1 MEQLDYKPHEALRA
15 AMRANNLNAPSL
27 AKRLNVTTTYIYQLS
42 KGDREITGEMAIKL
56 DNELGVPFE
65 QLSPELAALL
75 NKASE
80 IRKSRNKRIAKSL
93 ALVAP
98 NNDERQE
105 TADERTKPA
114 KTATT
119 QDQTGESHAAQ

>member
-1 MEQLDYKPHEALRA
+1 MQQLDYKPHEALRA

-42 KGDREITGEMAIKL
+42 KGDREITGEMAIRL

-75 NKASE
+75 NKASD
-80 IRKSRNKRIAKSL
+80 IRKSRNKRIAQSITS
-93 ALVAP
+93 VAP
-98 NNDERQE
+98 NDDERTQK
-105 TADERTKPA
+105 ADKRTKPA
-114 KTATT
+114 KTETT
-119 QDQTGESHAAQ
+119 QAPTGESHAAQ